1 MICDLCKKEILENQ
15 KYLRLLLPEKGR
27 PGMSYEKYRKLLT
40 AYVEVDES
48 YIANHPTYTRE
59 VNACRPCC
67 MKIQDILWTIDNWSE
82 YKE

>member
-1 MICDLCKKEILENQ
+1 MICGLCKKEIKDK
-15 KYLRLLLPEKGR
+15 KYSTLLLPEKGR
-27 PGMSYEKYRKLLT
+27 PGMSYESYRKLLS
-40 AYVEVDES
+40 AGVEVDEY

-59 VNACRPCC
+59 VNTCRPCC